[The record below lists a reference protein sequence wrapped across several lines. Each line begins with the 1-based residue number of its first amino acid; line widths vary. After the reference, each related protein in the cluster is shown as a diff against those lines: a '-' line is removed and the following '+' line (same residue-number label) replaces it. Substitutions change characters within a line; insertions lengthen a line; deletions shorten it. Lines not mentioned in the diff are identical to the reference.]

1 MSATYPAHF
10 RKTHHAPI
18 LSDQRDFGR
27 YVSGF
32 ITPTS
37 IWGLDL
43 LQIGQTHND
52 KGIRT
57 FVDAVACRLQWQE
70 TTDAS
75 GKWDDWI
82 THAKYG
88 HFLIWYLSSETGS
101 KRLWVGPHRQY
112 PWSEGRLL
120 SGRFWVSR
128 FPSLWFG
135 WEPTLHHAA

>member
-1 MSATYPAHF
+1 VGVFLTAAQRLRNDSGIRFTMSATYPAHF

-57 FVDAVACRLQWQE
+57 FVDAA
-70 TTDAS
+70 
-75 GKWDDWI
+75 
-82 THAKYG
+82 
-88 HFLIWYLSSETGS
+88 
-101 KRLWVGPHRQY
+101 
-112 PWSEGRLL
+112 
-120 SGRFWVSR
+120 
-128 FPSLWFG
+128 
-135 WEPTLHHAA
+135 